1 MNMRIYK
8 NITKSLAVLL
18 IAAGTSGC
26 VDLTPEPLSF
36 YTPENTYVDK
46 EGLETLLRLCR
57 KQINFEWFGDAF
69 NSGNCETFA
78 VYEYAWSDLAV
89 MGGPETKEI
98 HNMVTQLTPTTNM
111 YLHLRY
117 WVFGWNGIKYA
128 NTVITRTPEAKNMK
142 SDEERNA
149 VLAEGYFHRAY
160 WYYLLTHQFGD
171 MPWIGEEITTPKLD
185 FNTTS
190 RWTILENIKKDMEF
204 AIKWLPLEVVKGAV
218 NRAAG
223 EHLLSKI
230 YLALGEFKNAEDAA
244 TRCIEDYGLHLMTE
258 RFGVNIDDKS
268 LDVFND
274 LFSPDNISRED
285 NKEAIMV
292 GQERF
297 GLEGCSSPS
306 GSKRKRN
313 FVPRWYDGAKMKT
326 PDGKQGTTDASGI
339 YDGYEELEYLGRGLA
354 KIRPTNYAQY
364 ELLKDKGN
372 DIRYNENNWF
382 DKSRITYNRPV
393 NKGGSEKYFGKPV
406 DPKYCSDT
414 MRCYFSFPIVKVLID
429 KDDPNKGGKVPVGGY
444 TDQYIFRLAETYLN
458 RAEARLWQ
466 GNLKGAT
473 EDVNEIRRRANATEL
488 PESSVTLDDILDERA
503 RELFLE
509 DHRKTELTRIAFLKA
524 KLGQDGYSLENFSEK
539 NWYYDRIMEKNNFF
553 RDEYF
558 YSTNAFIMEP
568 YHVLWP
574 IPQNAIESNT
584 QGRINQN
591 YGYDGYEDNIPVEE
605 LDKRNN

>member
-1 MNMRIYK
+1 MRINK
-8 NITKSLAVLL
+8 NIKRGFTALL
-18 IAAGTSGC
+18 IVVGISGC

-46 EGLETLLRLCR
+46 DGLETLLRLCR
-57 KQINFEWFGDAF
+57 KQMNFEWFGDAF

-89 MGGPETKEI
+89 IAGPETKEI
-98 HNMVTQLTPTTNM
+98 HNMVTQLTPTTNVN
-111 YLHLRY
+111 LHLRY
-117 WVFGWNGIKYA
+117 WTFGWNGIKYA
-128 NTVITRTPEAKNMK
+128 NTVITRTPDAENMK
-142 SDEERNA
+142 SEEERNS

-171 MPWIGEEITTPKLD
+171 LPWIGEEITSPKLD

-190 RWTILENIKKDMEF
+190 RWTILENIKKDMEY
-204 AIKWLPLEVVKGAV
+204 AIKWLPLEAPKGAV

-244 TRCIEDYGLHLMTE
+244 TRCIDNYGLHLMTE
-258 RFGVNIDDKS
+258 RFGVNIDDPT

-274 LFSPDNISRED
+274 LFDPDNISRED

-313 FVPRWYDGAKMKT
+313 FVPRWHMGGLVKT
-326 PDGKQGTTDASGI
+326 PDGKQGTTDEQGI
-339 YDGYEELEYLGRGLA
+339 YDGYEQLEYLGRGLA

-372 DIRYNENNWF
+372 DLRYNENNWF
-382 DKSRITYNRPV
+382 DKSRIIYNRSKS
-393 NKGGSEKYFGKPV
+393 KGGSDVYFGKPV
-406 DPKYCSDT
+406 DPQFCTDT

-429 KDDPNKGGKVPVGGY
+429 KDDPNQGGKVPVGGY

-458 RAEARLWQ
+458 RAEARWWQ
-466 GNLKGAT
+466 GDIKGAT
-473 EDVNEIRRRANATEL
+473 EDVNEIRKRAHATEL
-488 PESSVTLDDILDERA
+488 PESSATLDDILDERA
-503 RELFLE
+503 RELYIE
-509 DHRKTELTRIAFLKA
+509 DHRKTELTRIAYLKA
-524 KLGQDGYSLENFSEK
+524 KLGLDGYSLDNFSEK
-539 NWYYDRIMEKNNFF
+539 NWYYDRMMEKNNFF
-553 RDEYF
+553 KEKYF
-558 YSTNAFIMEP
+558 YETNAYIMEP

-591 YGYDGYEDNIPVEE
+591 YGYDGYEENIPVEE
-605 LDKRNN
+605 LDKK

>member
-1 MNMRIYK
+1 MK
-8 NITKSLAVLL
+8 TKKYIVKGIAVCLM
-18 IAAGTSGC
+18 AAGLSGC
-26 VDLTPEPLSF
+26 VDLTPQPMSF
-36 YTPENTYVDK
+36 LTPENTFVDRD
-46 EGLETLLRLCR
+46 GLETMLRLCR
-57 KQINFEWFGDAF
+57 KQLNFEWFGDAF

-128 NTVITRTPEAKNMK
+128 NTIITRTPEASGMA
-142 SDEERNA
+142 SEEDRNA

-171 MPWIGEEITTPKLD
+171 IPWIGEEITGPKLD

-190 RWTILENIKKDMEF
+190 RWTILENIKKDMEY
-204 AIKWLPLEVVKGAV
+204 AVQWLPESVEPGYVG
-218 NRAAG
+218 RAAG

-230 YLALGEFKNAEDAA
+230 YLALGEFKNAEEAA
-244 TRCIEDYGLHLMTE
+244 SRVINNYGLHLMTE
-258 RFGVNIDDKS
+258 RFGVNADDAS
-268 LDVFND
+268 LDVYND
-274 LFSPDNISRED
+274 LFDPDNISRTD
-285 NKEAIMV
+285 NKEWIMV
-292 GQERF
+292 GQERY

-313 FVPRWYDGAKMKT
+313 FVPQWHAGSKVKT

-339 YDGYEELEYLGRGLA
+339 YDGYEQLEELGRGLA

-364 ELLKDKGN
+364 ELWGN
-372 DIRYNENNWF
+372 CGEDLRHNDNNWF
-382 DKSRITYNRPV
+382 DKSRIVYNRPASS
-393 NKGGSEKYFGKPV
+393 GGSAEWFGKPV
-406 DPKYCSDT
+406 DPAYCTDT

-429 KDDPNKGGKVPVGGY
+429 KDDPNAGGKVPVGGY

-458 RAEARLWQ
+458 RAEARWWQ
-466 GNLKGAT
+466 GDLDGAT
-473 EDVNEIRRRANATEL
+473 EDVNVIRRRAHAPEL
-488 PESSVTLDDILDERA
+488 PAGSVTLEQILDERA
-503 RELFLE
+503 RELFIE
-509 DHRKTELTRIAFLKA
+509 DHRKTELTRIAYLKA
-524 KLGQDGYSLENFSEK
+524 KQGIDGYSLDNFSEK

-553 RDEYF
+553 REQYF
-558 YSTNAFIMEP
+558 YDTNAFVMEP

-574 IPQNAIESNT
+574 VPQNAIESNT

-591 YGYDGYEDNIPVEE
+591 YGYDGYKDNIPVEE
-605 LDKRNN
+605 LDKKSAQ

>member
-1 MNMRIYK
+1 MK
-8 NITKSLAVLL
+8 TKRYVAKG
-18 IAAGTSGC
+18 IMACFMAAGLSGC
-26 VDLTPEPLSF
+26 VDLTPEPMSF
-36 YTPENTYVDK
+36 LTPENTFVDRD
-46 EGLETLLRLCR
+46 GLETMLRLCR
-57 KQINFEWFGDAF
+57 KQISFEWFGDAF

-128 NTVITRTPEAKNMK
+128 NTVITRAPEA
-142 SDEERNA
+142 SDMASEEDRNA

-171 MPWIGEEITTPKLD
+171 IPWIDSEITGPRLD

-190 RWTILENIKKDMEF
+190 RWTILENIKKDMEY
-204 AIKWLPLEVVKGAV
+204 AVKWLPESVTPGSVG
-218 NRAAG
+218 RAAG

-244 TRCIEDYGLHLMTE
+244 TRVIDDYGLHLMTE
-258 RFGVNIDDKS
+258 RFGVNLDDSS

-274 LFSPDNISRED
+274 LFDPDNISRTD
-285 NKEAIMV
+285 NKEWIMV
-292 GQERF
+292 GQERY

-313 FVPRWYDGAKMKT
+313 FVPQWHAGSKVKT
-326 PDGKQGTTDASGI
+326 PDGKQGTTDASGV
-339 YDGYEELEYLGRGLA
+339 YDGYEQLEELGRGLA

-364 ELLKDKGN
+364 ELWSNCGSDL
-372 DIRYNENNWF
+372 RHNENNWF
-382 DKSRITYNRPV
+382 DKSRIVYNRPA
-393 NKGGSEKYFGKPV
+393 NKGGSDKWFGKPV
-406 DPKYCSDT
+406 DPAYCTDT
-414 MRCYFSFPIVKVLID
+414 MRCYFSFPIVKVLIS
-429 KDDPNKGGKVPVGGY
+429 KDDPNAGGKVPVGGY

-458 RAEARLWQ
+458 RAEARWWQ
-466 GNLKGAT
+466 GDLKGAT
-473 EDVNEIRRRANATEL
+473 EDVNIIRRRAKAPEL
-488 PESSVTLDDILDERA
+488 PEGSVTLEQILDERA

-509 DHRKTELTRIAFLKA
+509 DHRKTELTRIAYLKA
-524 KLGQDGYSLENFSEK
+524 KLGADGYSLENFSEK

-553 RDEYF
+553 KEQYF
-558 YSTNAFIMEP
+558 YDTNAFVMEP

-605 LDKRNN
+605 LDAKIGK